1 MSFGERSSSYR
12 RLFGD
17 SPRFSSGLRVTSSSV
32 ASGLRVTSSSV
43 ASGLRVSPASRSL
56 SSVTGLY
63 RRSGRSMKV
72 MRTNEKEQL
81 QGLNDRFATF
91 IDKVRTLEQTN
102 RGLEAELTTLR
113 QKQAESRVERVY
125 RDEIQQLRLQIDAL
139 SRDNSRLQVE
149 RSSQEAE
156 QEVELQL
163 EEESALRAEA
173 ELALKNFSKDVDEA
187 TAVRMDLER
196 RLDALSQEICFMKKV
211 HQEEL
216 EELSS
221 FMEAQQASPA
231 EVELLRPDLTSAL
244 KEIRGQYESM
254 AVKNLQASEDW
265 FRSKLASLTEQA
277 ARSGEAVRASRE
289 ELGDFRRTLQT
300 RTIEIQSLRA
310 ANDSLEKTLSE
321 MEEAHTNET
330 AALQDTISH
339 LDAELRNIKGEMA
352 EHLREYQDLLNVKM
366 ALDIEIAAYRSE
378 RASQEEV
385 YADVDLLPSCVWVT
399 LASRYTLWSFV
410 LGLESPNTVS
420 LRKRHKL
427 TNGQSPYE

>member
-32 ASGLRVTSSSV
+32 PQLHVNNE
-43 ASGLRVSPASRSL
+43 
-56 SSVTGLY
+56 
-63 RRSGRSMKV
+63 MKV

-156 QEVELQL
+156 LSLTLKL

-221 FMEAQQASPA
+221 FMEASPA

-399 LASRYTLWSFV
+399 LASRYTLWSFARWV
-410 LGLESPNTVS
+410 KCLAQGHNDSGHLRDSNRRPFGHKTTRSTLCTTV
-420 LRKRHKL
+420 
-427 TNGQSPYE
+427 GPEM